1 MDRQSFE
8 KLLKQGAFE
17 TSSSAVAVRP
27 NTKNLMD
34 LHPVTNDRYAWSDIG
49 NGNLFADWYKDTAR
63 YVPERKRWYIYNGR
77 VWEPDSGN
85 LKAMELCKDLAD
97 DLAVYALSIQDEKQ
111 RIAYLCGSNTGCG
124 SMGPLPYPSIET

>member
-49 NGNLFADWYKDTAR
+49 NGNLFADWYKDTAGTCR
-63 YVPERKRWYIYNGR
+63 SVNGGT
-77 VWEPDSGN
+77 STM
-85 LKAMELCKDLAD
+85 AM
-97 DLAVYALSIQDEKQ
+97 
-111 RIAYLCGSNTGCG
+111 RGSRTAA
-124 SMGPLPYPSIET
+124 T